1 MKLASALPF
10 TKGTSP
16 YEQIAFQFSHHTIDI
31 YGNIEHKSEY
41 INVKPGEFP
50 NFLFVKELRDVLVTD
65 NGSVFMYAKHENSI
79 LNAIRDQLKDSNE
92 KDKQELIQF
101 IESITTRTEE
111 NNLIE
116 GERKMIDLC
125 DIVKKYFYHPD
136 LKGSNSIKAVLPT
149 VIKISDYIKQKY
161 SKPISQIKLSSK
173 NFNEDHIWIKNEI
186 YDPYESL
193 PKPDFSN
200 IKKSNWND

>member
-1 MKLASALPF
+1 MLL
-10 TKGTSP
+10 
-16 YEQIAFQFSHHTIDI
+16 
-31 YGNIEHKSEY
+31 GN
-41 INVKPGEFP
+41 
-50 NFLFVKELRDVLVTD
+50 
-65 NGSVFMYAKHENSI
+65 
-79 LNAIRDQLKDSNE
+79 QLKDSNE

-149 VIKISDYIKQKY
+149 VIKISDYIKQ
-161 SKPISQIKLSSK
+161 
-173 NFNEDHIWIKNEI
+173 
-186 YDPYESL
+186 
-193 PKPDFSN
+193 N
-200 IKKSNWND
+200 IRNQLVK